1 MRTFCKVSCWFVQP
15 SAGTFHKHFSLF
27 CVIIFTADKNGIR
40 KLNKRFAFGGAAGL
54 SERSCWTREG
64 KTGTCMSIRECYPF
78 TRFPDLSDLETWAIG
93 TKGTCHYGEPTGRQV
108 MDLMAHLSRIINF
121 LIMNTHRFMVFAV
134 KEWPIQLLPKK
145 VQLSIPS
152 RKALVVKALNLF
164 HLPLSTAKIALLE
177 ELKPVEVTGRSRYW
191 RHVQM

>member
-1 MRTFCKVSCWFVQP
+1 MCTFCKVSCWLVQP
-15 SAGTFHKHFSLF
+15 SAGTFFKHFLCF
-27 CVIIFTADKNGIR
+27 VLLFTADKNGSR

-108 MDLMAHLSRIINF
+108 MDLKSHLSHFLNF
-121 LIMNTHRFMVFAV
+121 PIVNTHRFMESAV
-134 KEWPIQLLPKK
+134 KEWPIKLLPKT

-164 HLPLSTAKIALLE
+164 RLL
-177 ELKPVEVTGRSRYW
+177 L
-191 RHVQM
+191 